1 MKELKIALLVV
12 LIETMELVGH
22 FRIIVNRTAGGAVW
36 SQRSE
41 GVELARYSA
50 PLRGDNHQIDCRLVL
65 KDRPQKLLFVVP
77 TVVDVRQDD

>member
-22 FRIIVNRTAGGAVW
+22 FRIIVNQTAGGAVW

-41 GVELARYSA
+41 GVELARYS
-50 PLRGDNHQIDCRLVL
+50 GDNHQIDCRLVL